1 MWPNGRAQ
9 AGNPA
14 CSAPPA
20 LAVGAKNAIVF
31 SGVYV
36 TAPTLRPVVG
46 RPFVGS
52 RRRTAPRPAL
62 AFAVVLAGAV
72 PMASPA
78 IGADDT
84 FTLSASQVFQFD
96 DNVYRVAPGVRPFG
110 QSPGDRISVT
120 SLRAAFDRQY
130 SRQRLRA
137 SADFARI
144 GFERFDSLNYDTQG
158 GELRWD
164 WALGRLL
171 SGRLSFD
178 QTQTARDLADVGG
191 SRSSIVTSRS
201 LQFGGDLWWHPDW
214 SVGAA
219 IERYTATYSDA
230 ASQAS
235 DYEALRPE
243 LRLTY
248 RPRSGNQIALV
259 GRFTDG
265 TYPNRQANVLSDDG
279 FEQTDL
285 QLSGRWQLTGHSRL
299 SGYAGFTRRQHPN
312 LTNRDYAGPTGRLT
326 YDWTPTGKLALSTTV
341 RREIGAR
348 DDLFDNFVVTR
359 AASITPSWA
368 VSGRVLVQA
377 TAEWRERDFRGDPG
391 LLAGSASSDGDI
403 TRTYTLSLNYSPI
416 DPLRLGVSLSRYRR
430 TSDSASTEYTANVGM
445 LSAQYQF

>member
-1 MWPNGRAQ
+1 MVCHCLLGVFVTPPSRPPVAGRPLVGSPPPSDWRPTLVFACVL
-9 AGNPA
+9 AGLG
-14 CSAPPA
+14 APPA
-20 LAVGAKNAIVF
+20 L
-31 SGVYV
+31 
-36 TAPTLRPVVG
+36 
-46 RPFVGS
+46 
-52 RRRTAPRPAL
+52 
-62 AFAVVLAGAV
+62 
-72 PMASPA
+72 A

-120 SLRAAFDRQY
+120 SFRAGFDRQY

-178 QTQTARDLADVGG
+178 QTQTARDPADVGG

-201 LQFGGDLWWHPDW
+201 TQFSGDFWWHPDW

-265 TYPNRQANVLSDDG
+265 SYPNRQPNVLSDDS

-312 LTNRDYAGPTGRLT
+312 LTNRDFSGPTGRLT
-326 YDWTPTGKLALSTTV
+326 YDWTPTGKLALSATV

-368 VSGRVLVQA
+368 VSARVLMQA

-391 LLAGSASSDGDI
+391 LLSGSAASDGDI

-430 TSDSASTEYTANVGM
+430 TSDSATAEYTANVGM
-445 LSAQYQF
+445 VSAQYQF